1 MAHNI
6 KPTPTADYDVVI
18 STVTKYATGL
28 QTGDNALLAQAF
40 HEDATMY
47 GYTGVGTETL
57 VGPISNLYDYV
68 NQFGA
73 APSMRTRLNV
83 LSITPKTAVVKVD
96 MEQNA
101 AGAGY
106 TDFHTLIEME
116 GRWQIITKV
125 FHKYGW

>member
-6 KPTPTADYDVVI
+6 KPIPTADYDAVI
-18 STVTKYATGL
+18 ATVAKYVTGL

-40 HEDATMY
+40 HKDATMY

-57 VGPISNLYDYV
+57 AGPISNLYDFV

-73 APSMRTRLNV
+73 APSIRTRLDV
-83 LSITPKTAVVKVD
+83 LSITPTTAVVKVD
-96 MEQNA
+96 MEQDA
-101 AGAGY
+101 AGADY
-106 TDFHTLIEME
+106 TDFHTLIKME
-116 GRWQIITKV
+116 GRWQIIAKV